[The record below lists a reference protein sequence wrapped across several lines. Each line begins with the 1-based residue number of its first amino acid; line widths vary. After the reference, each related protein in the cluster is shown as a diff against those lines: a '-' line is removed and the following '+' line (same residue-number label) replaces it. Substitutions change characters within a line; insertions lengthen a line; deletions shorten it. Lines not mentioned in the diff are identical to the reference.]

1 MKYKYLFLL
10 LTSLIAVASC
20 KPGKS
25 GGSKPDLAISAKPL
39 KTIKLSASTQ
49 HNIVYKNIPS
59 ASGIEYALGS
69 YYVLGDD
76 SPYLYQLNEQYE
88 LVRKYALMYTASFKN
103 SRIPKS
109 IKPDL
114 ESIAHFKYGRD
125 EMFLLLGSGS
135 TSARNKG
142 YLVNASNAYKV
153 QEVDLTKFYEFLKG
167 ILKIEKEGVLNIE
180 GLAID
185 KTYTYLLQRPL
196 GSSSNV
202 LFRFDTDAFKDFL
215 LRQQAIP
222 AAALYH
228 FDLPAIGN
236 NTAGFSGAFTL
247 GDKLFF
253 TASVEDT
260 PNAIDD
266 GEVLGSFVGV
276 IDLRALPYASNQANP
291 LKIATVQLKNTDG
304 SIYKGKA
311 ESLVVTEVE
320 PNKKYKVVVVV
331 DDDKGSSELI
341 EVELKMDQDSQD

>member
-10 LTSLIAVASC
+10 LTSLFAIASC
-20 KPGKS
+20 KSSKS
-25 GGSKPDLAISAKPL
+25 GGSKPDLAISAQPF
-39 KTIKLSASTQ
+39 TSFKLSASTQ
-49 HNIVYKNIPS
+49 HKIVYKNIPS

-76 SPYLYQLNEQYE
+76 SPYLYQLDEQYE
-88 LVRKYALMYTASFKN
+88 LVRKYPLMDTVSFRN

-109 IKPDL
+109 VKPDL

-125 EMFLLLGSGS
+125 EMLVLLGSGS

-142 YLVNASNAYKV
+142 YLVNASNAHKV

-167 ILKIEKEGVLNIE
+167 ILKIEKEGELNIE
-180 GLAID
+180 GLAMD

-215 LRQQAIP
+215 LRQQSIP
-222 AAALYH
+222 TAALYH

-236 NTAGFSGAFTL
+236 NTAGFSGSFAL

-260 PNAIDD
+260 PDAVQD
-266 GEVLGSFVGV
+266 GEVLGSFLGV
-276 IDLRALPYASNQANP
+276 IDLRALPYAGSQASP
-291 LKIATVQLKNTDG
+291 LKVSTVQLKNTDG

-320 PNKKYKVVVVV
+320 VNKKYKAIVAV
-331 DDDKGSSELI
+331 DDDRGNSEMLEFELLI
-341 EVELKMDQDSQD
+341 Y

>member
-1 MKYKYLFLL
+1 MRYKYLLL
-10 LTSLIAVASC
+10 LITSLLVVTAC
-20 KPGKS
+20 KSSKSGKS
-25 GGSKPDLAISAKPL
+25 GSDMSAANL
-39 KTIKLSASTQ
+39 TSAMVKLSATTKQ
-49 HNIVYKNIPS
+49 KVIYNNIPS
-59 ASGIEYALGS
+59 ASGIEYVSGA

-76 SPYLYQLNEQYE
+76 SPYLYQLNENYE
-88 LVRKYALMYTASFKN
+88 LVQKYPLMDTTSLK
-103 SRIPKS
+103 SGRIPKLV
-109 IKPDL
+109 KPDL

-125 EMFLLLGSGS
+125 ELLLLLGSGS

-142 YLVNASNAYKV
+142 YLVNASNAHKV

-167 ILKIEKEGVLNIE
+167 ILKIEKEGELNIE

-196 GSSSNV
+196 GSNTNV

-236 NTAGFSGAFTL
+236 NIAGFSGAFAL

-266 GEVLGSFVGV
+266 GEVLGSFIGV
-276 IDLRALPYASNQANP
+276 IDLNTLPYASNPIKP
-291 LKIATVQLKNTDG
+291 LKLSTVQIKNTDG

-311 ESLVVTEVE
+311 ESLVVSEIE
-320 PNKKYKVVVVV
+320 PDTKYKVVVVV
-331 DDDKGSSELI
+331 DDDKGSSELL
-341 EVELKMDQDSQD
+341 ELELTVE